1 MHNILITGA
10 NGYMGQ
16 QLIKRLL
23 PLQGLVFDK
32 IVGLDIRFSEHL
44 LEEKQ
49 LVCLQKDIR
58 SKELG
63 AILLENNID
72 TVVHLAAIISTP
84 DKSDREREYDID
96 VNGTRNLVDACIE
109 AGVKKFITT
118 SSGAAYGY
126 HPENVHRWLTESD
139 PIRGNYEFTYSHH
152 KRLVE
157 ELLAEKR
164 TSHPQLAQFVF
175 RVGTILGKTTKNP
188 ITEYLEKPKVLE
200 LKGYPSPFVFI
211 WDQDLAEILLKAATN
226 GKPGIYNV
234 AGDGCLTVKEV
245 AAMMGKKNQTIPGW
259 LVKAVFGAL
268 HPLKLSKYD
277 AFIVNFIQYRPVLSN
292 EKLKKEF
299 GYIPQKTS
307 KEVFQYYLQE
317 NIYRSVAAENG
328 GH

>member
-16 QLIKRLL
+16 QLIKRLV
-23 PLQGLVFDK
+23 PLQGVIFDK
-32 IVGLDIRFSEHL
+32 IIALDIRFSENL
-44 LEEKQ
+44 IELNQ
-49 LVCLQKDIR
+49 LICIEKDIR

-63 AILLENNID
+63 AIMQENNID
-72 TVVHLAAIISTP
+72 VVVHLAAIISTP
-84 DKSDREREYDID
+84 DKSDREKEYDID

-109 AGVKKFITT
+109 SGVMKFITT

-126 HPENVHRWLTESD
+126 HSENVNQWLTEED

-164 TSHPQLAQFVF
+164 TTHPELQQFIF

-259 LVKAVFGAL
+259 LIKTIFGIL

-292 EKLKKEF
+292 EKLKREF
-299 GYIPQKTS
+299 GYIPEKTS
-307 KEVFQYYLQE
+307 KQVFEFYLKE
-317 NIYRSVAAENG
+317 NVNRLENNG
-328 GH
+328 K